1 MRKKRNE
8 NIRNTLKEMDIL
20 LIGMIVFYNINEKSC
35 PFIYNLRKLT
45 HRIKRATWRGDSDG
59 HRSELRLA
67 CTYKVCVPTVINK
80 MSKWDKSWKDYNNLA
95 KRINTNQ
102 TTTANVDVST
112 IPYY

>member
-45 HRIKRATWRGDSDG
+45 HRIKRATWRGEKKSKG
-59 HRSELRLA
+59 IYRFSETNA
-67 CTYKVCVPTVINK
+67 
-80 MSKWDKSWKDYNNLA
+80 LA
-95 KRINTNQ
+95 KRITTNQ
-102 TTTANVDVST
+102 TTTANIDVST